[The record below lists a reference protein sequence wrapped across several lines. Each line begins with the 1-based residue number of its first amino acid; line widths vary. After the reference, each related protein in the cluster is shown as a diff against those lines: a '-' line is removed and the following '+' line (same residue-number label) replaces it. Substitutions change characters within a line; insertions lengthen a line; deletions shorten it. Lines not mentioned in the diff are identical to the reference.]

1 MNLRL
6 TIRVAARAL
15 AKNKMRASLTVL
27 GIVIGIAAVIAMVS
41 LGQSASAMVQQQFES
56 LGTNVVVVFPGSQ
69 QQGGV
74 RQGMGTVQSL
84 VPDDAVALVRHCPT
98 VLAASPI
105 VMGVGQVIY
114 GNSNWAPNELL
125 GVNETYLTIRNWA
138 LVRGA
143 FFTERDINASAKVCV
158 IGHTLVEKLFQTTD
172 PIGQT
177 IRIKRVPFT
186 VIGVLERKG
195 ANMVGQDQD
204 NIVMAPFTT
213 VKKRLSGSTFNNVDF
228 IVASARSTSLMSDAQ
243 NEIRML
249 LHERHHIHPG
259 DADDFTVRDTAEIA
273 RMFSIVTG
281 VMTMLLASIA
291 GVSLLVGGVGIMNI
305 MLVSVTERTR
315 EIGIRMAVGARGR
328 DILRQFLIE
337 SVLLSAI
344 GGAVGVAVG
353 IGVSAGITTLI
364 NAVTSGTKWPL
375 IISRWAIVLAMVVAS
390 AVGIFFGY
398 YPARKA
404 SKLDPIFALRYE

>member
-1 MNLRL
+1 
-6 TIRVAARAL
+6 L
-15 AKNKMRASLTVL
+15 AKNKMRAGLTVL
-27 GIVIGIAAVIAMVS
+27 GIVIGIAAVITMVS
-41 LGQSASAMVQQQFES
+41 LGQSASAMVQAEFQA

-74 RQGMGTVQSL
+74 RRGMGTVRSL
-84 VPDDAVALVRHCPT
+84 TNEDSDALVRDCPS

-105 VMGVGQVIY
+105 VLGQGQIIY
-114 GNSNWAPNELL
+114 GNSNWAPNELF
-125 GVNETYLTIRNWA
+125 GVNATYLT
-138 LVRGA
+138 VRDWPIARGT
-143 FFTERDINASAKVCV
+143 FFSDRDINASAKVCV
-158 IGHTLVEKLFQTTD
+158 IGQTIVEKLFQTTD
-172 PIGQT
+172 PIGET
-177 IRIKRVPFT
+177 IRIQRVPFV

-204 NIVMAPFTT
+204 NIVMAPHTT

-228 IVASARSTSLMSDAQ
+228 IVASARSPTLMADAQ
-243 NEIRML
+243 QEIRAL
-249 LHERHHIHPG
+249 LHERHHIRPG
-259 DADDFTVRDTAEIA
+259 EADDFTVQDTAEIA
-273 RMFSIVTG
+273 NVLGIITG

-291 GVSLLVGGVGIMNI
+291 SVSLLVGGVGIMNI

-315 EIGIRMAVGARGR
+315 EIGIRMAVGARGS

-353 IGVSAGITTLI
+353 IGASAGITSVINTL
-364 NAVTSGTKWPL
+364 TPSSKWPF
-375 IISRWAIVLAMVVAS
+375 IVSTEAIAIAMIVAS
-390 AVGIFFGY
+390 AVGIFFGF

-404 SKLDPIFALRYE
+404 SRLDPIFALRYE

>member
-1 MNLRL
+1 MNLWL
-6 TIRVAARAL
+6 TFRIAARAL
-15 AKNKMRASLTVL
+15 AKNKMRAGLTVL

-41 LGQSASAMVQQQFES
+41 LGQSAGAMVQEQFQS
-56 LGTNVVVVFPGSQ
+56 LGTNVIVVLPGSQ

-74 RQGMGTVQSL
+74 RHGTGTVQSL
-84 VPDDAVALVRHCPT
+84 VPDDAVALVRHCPS

-125 GVNETYLTIRNWA
+125 GVNDTYLTIRNWP
-138 LVRGA
+138 LSRGG
-143 FFTERDINASAKVCV
+143 FFSDRDVNASAKVCV
-158 IGHTLVEKLFQTTD
+158 IGQTLVEKLFQTSN

-177 IRIKRVPFT
+177 IRIKRVPFV

-195 ANMVGQDQD
+195 ASLVGQDQD
-204 NIVMAPFTT
+204 NVVMAPYTT

-228 IVASARSTSLMSDAQ
+228 IVASARTASLMQDAQ
-243 NEIRML
+243 REVRAL
-249 LHERHHIHPG
+249 LHERHHIRPG
-259 DADDFTVRDTAEIA
+259 EADDFTVRDTAEIA
-273 RMFSIVTG
+273 NVLSIITG
-281 VMTMLLASIA
+281 VMTMLLAAIA
-291 GVSLLVGGVGIMNI
+291 SVSLLVGGVGIMNI

-315 EIGIRMAVGARGR
+315 EIGIRMAIGARGS

-337 SVLLSAI
+337 AVLLSAV

-353 IGVSAGITTLI
+353 IGASAGITAVI
-364 NAVTSGTKWPL
+364 NAVSATKWPL
-375 IISRWAIVLAMVVAS
+375 IISTEAIIAAMLVAS